1 MELVDLTGIWR
12 DGEFYKVQAI
22 HQCRGCEFY
31 HDAEI
36 RGRQCYDILCCEGE
50 DLKFRGFVYIK
61 TDDESVAKYIQ
72 LRMDYE
78 PRKK

>member
-1 MELVDLTGIWR
+1 MERVDLTGIWR
-12 DGEFYKVQAI
+12 DGEFFKVQAI
-22 HQCRGCEFY
+22 HQCVGCEFY
-31 HDAEI
+31 HDDSI
-36 RGRQCYDILCCEGE
+36 RGRQCYDILCCE
-50 DLKFRGFVYIK
+50 DDTKKFREVIYIK